1 MKYIKIALIIL
12 ILNVCPLANA
22 GNYYGTETLHQSFLD
37 IISNLPIDVYEASYV
52 ANETFENDMTENGI
66 IEIANNSEEIW
77 TDFGPVGIVQYK
89 GYKKALILKVSFDE
103 YGQNVTMMELNSSFY
118 SPTKEVQM
126 VNDTYPF
133 AVDYLQVYGE
143 VYPDGGGED
152 GDLQQSIDQLTETVS
167 ILFYLIYGV
176 AFIWCLISGIKLMNA

>member
-22 GNYYGTETLHQSFLD
+22 GNYYGTETLHQSYLD

-66 IEIANNSEEIW
+66 TANNSEDVW
-77 TDFGPVGIVQYK
+77 TAFGPVGIVQYK
-89 GYKKALILKVSFDE
+89 GYKQALIIKVNFDE

-126 VNDTYPF
+126 VNDTYPYP
-133 AVDYLQVYGE
+133 VDYLQTYE
-143 VYPDGGGED
+143 QVYPESSSEE
-152 GDLQQSIDQLTETVS
+152 GDLQQSIDQLNETVQ
-167 ILFYLIYGV
+167 ILFYLIFGV
-176 AFIWCLISGIKLMNA
+176 AFIWCLISGIKLMNT